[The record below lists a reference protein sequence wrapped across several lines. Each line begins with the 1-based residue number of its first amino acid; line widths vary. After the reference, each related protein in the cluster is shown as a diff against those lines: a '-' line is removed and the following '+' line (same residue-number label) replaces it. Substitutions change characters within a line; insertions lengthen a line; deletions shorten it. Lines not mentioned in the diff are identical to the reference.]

1 MELSQKVAKRLLKD
15 ILKDAIVNVLAAKR
29 NTVNVSYKV
38 SFVQIYVSV
47 RVVRTVNKNL
57 KLQHY
62 LKTVEITSLA

>member
-62 LKTVEITSLA
+62 LKTVEITSLT